1 MMSITR
7 KSASWSL
14 LVLVTGCAL
23 VATGCSKKT
32 APPDVTQTTPA
43 PDSSSSTNNGNTDGS
58 SDGNADGSESDQS
71 LKDIFFTYDG
81 HTLSEEARSALSGN
95 ASYLRE
101 MGALRSRSRGIATSG
116 GRSSTTWP
124 SASDVP
130 SQPATT
136 CWTSVSSPPAWPPSP
151 MVRSAPSK
159 WDTMSRPGRRIVG
172 PTSGSPIP
180 DEAVEP
186 PEAGGG
192 NRGRPPPRHPPC
204 RLFAEPVF
212 PAAREC
218 RGIGRDPPRDEVGAG
233 RHGRKDRGP

>member
-101 MGALRSRSRGIATSG
+101 MGALRVTIEGHCDERGTVEYNLALGQRRAESTRDYLLDLGIESARMATISYG
-116 GRSSTTWP
+116 EERPFEMGHDE
-124 SASDVP
+124 SAW
-130 SQPATT
+130 SQN
-136 CWTSVSSPPAWPPSP
+136 
-151 MVRSAPSK
+151 
-159 WDTMSRPGRRIVG
+159 RRAHFRVTN
-172 PTSGSPIP
+172 P
-180 DEAVEP
+180 
-186 PEAGGG
+186 
-192 NRGRPPPRHPPC
+192 
-204 RLFAEPVF
+204 
-212 PAAREC
+212 
-218 RGIGRDPPRDEVGAG
+218 
-233 RHGRKDRGP
+233 